1 MAKNFSKGGSMGRS
15 SSSAKAVSSA
25 RLSQK
30 SGASNSF
37 GGYTKVNLGN
47 GNFTMKKTSGK

>member
-1 MAKNFSKGGSMGRS
+1 MANSSSNRGAGRS
-15 SSSAKAVSSA
+15 VRTGNNVSSA

-30 SGASNSF
+30 SGAGNSF
-37 GGYTKVNLGN
+37 GGYAKVNLGN

>member
-1 MAKNFSKGGSMGRS
+1 MAKNSGKSGGGRS
-15 SSSAKAVSSA
+15 ARAGTTVSSA

-30 SGASNSF
+30 SGPSNSF